1 MTKIHVQRNSV
12 STANPTLSVI
22 IPAFNA
28 ADFLPQRLD
37 SLLAQQSTEMEI
49 IVIDDGSTDATAEVL
64 KGYCACYQNIRVITQ
79 VNRGVSVARNAGLM
93 AARGEFIAFAD
104 ADDSVVSAAYAELI
118 SRARRDALDM
128 VIANAWIHALDGGE
142 RLVFPADS
150 ITAVTSGA
158 KWLVAARGSRT
169 LRHYIWCH
177 IYRRE
182 FLQSYVLRFE
192 PGITHSDIVWT
203 NEVLLAAKRV
213 AFHNCLLY
221 HYRQRPGS
229 LSRPKTDARRVETAR
244 HYVRV
249 ASLLDSLATSARHEA
264 KTRNALREQALAE
277 GIAVFHI
284 ARQLDVAY
292 RRELFAYLRGVG
304 FLRLLERNA
313 SRLSDQWRLWK
324 RSLRFQLSS
333 ARTWVRVT
341 ILTMVR

>member
-1 MTKIHVQRNSV
+1 MTKIHVQRSSLSAV
-12 STANPTLSVI
+12 SPTLSVI

-28 ADFLPQRLD
+28 ADFLPQCLD
-37 SLLAQQSTEMEI
+37 SLLAPQNTEMEI
-49 IVIDDGSTDATAEVL
+49 IVVNDGSTDATADVL

-79 VNRGVSVARNAGLM
+79 PNRGVSVARNAGLR

-104 ADDSVVSAAYAELI
+104 ADDSVVCAAYSELI

-150 ITAVTSGA
+150 SAAVTSGA
-158 KWLVAARGSRT
+158 KWLVAARASRT

-177 IYRRE
+177 LYRRE

-203 NEVLLAAKRV
+203 NEVLLAAKRM

-221 HYRQRPGS
+221 HYQQRPDS
-229 LSRPKTDARRVETAR
+229 LSRPKTDTRKVETAR

-249 ASLLDSLATSARHEA
+249 ASLLDSLATSARHESA
-264 KTRNALREQALAE
+264 TRNVLREQALAE

-304 FLRLLERNA
+304 FLPLLGRNA
-313 SRLSDQWRLWK
+313 SRQSERWRLWK
-324 RSLRFQLSS
+324 RSLRFRLSS
-333 ARTWVRVT
+333 VRIWVRVK

>member
-1 MTKIHVQRNSV
+1 MTKTHVQRNPASAV
-12 STANPTLSVI
+12 SPTLSVI

-28 ADFLPQRLD
+28 ADFLPQCLD
-37 SLLAQQSTEMEI
+37 SLLVPQSTEMEI

-64 KGYCACYQNIRVITQ
+64 KGYFACHQNIRVITQ
-79 VNRGVSVARNAGLM
+79 SNRGVSVARNAGLM
-93 AARGEFIAFAD
+93 AARGEFVAFVD
-104 ADDSVVSAAYAELI
+104 ADDSVVSAAYLELI
-118 SRARRDALDM
+118 ARARRDALDM
-128 VIANAWIHALDGGE
+128 VIANAWVHALDGGE

-150 ITAVTSGA
+150 GTAVMNGA
-158 KWLVAARGSRT
+158 KWLVAARASQT

-177 IYRRE
+177 LYRRE

-213 AFHNCLLY
+213 AFHHSLLY
-221 HYRQRPGS
+221 HYQQRPGS
-229 LSRPKTDARRVETAR
+229 LSRPKTDARRAETAR

-264 KTRNALREQALAE
+264 PTRKALREQAFAE

-284 ARQLDVAY
+284 ARQLDAAY
-292 RRELFAYLRGVG
+292 RRELFAYLRAVG
-304 FLRLLERNA
+304 FLPLLERNA
-313 SRLSDQWRLWK
+313 GSQSGRWRLWK

-333 ARTWVRVT
+333 ARTWVRST
-341 ILTMVR
+341 ILRQA

>member
-1 MTKIHVQRNSV
+1 MTKLHAKRNLIS
-12 STANPTLSVI
+12 SANLTLSVI

-28 ADFLPQRLD
+28 AEFLPQCLD

-49 IVIDDGSTDATAEVL
+49 IVIDDGSTDATAEIL
-64 KGYCACYQNIRVITQ
+64 KGYCAFYQNIRVITQ
-79 VNRGVSVARNAGLM
+79 MNRGVSAARNAGLM
-93 AARGEFIAFAD
+93 AARGEFIAFVD
-104 ADDSVVSAAYAELI
+104 ADDSVVIAAYSELI
-118 SRARRDALDM
+118 ARARRDALDM

-150 ITAVTSGA
+150 STALTSGA
-158 KWLVAARGSRT
+158 KWLVAARASQT

-177 IYRRE
+177 LYRRE

-229 LSRPKTDARRVETAR
+229 LSRPKTDARKVETAR

-264 KTRNALREQALAE
+264 ATRNVLREQALAE

-284 ARQLDVAY
+284 ARQLDAAY

-304 FLRLLERNA
+304 FLPLLERNT
-313 SRLSDQWRLWK
+313 SRQSERWRLWK
-324 RSLRFQLSS
+324 RSLRFRLSS
-333 ARTWVRVT
+333 VRIWVRVK
-341 ILTMVR
+341 ILMMVR